1 MRTSFLPF
9 HCPDI
14 TDSDIDAVART
25 MRSGWL
31 TTGPQ
36 SEQFEKE
43 FADYVGAS
51 HAVSVNSGTAALH
64 LALEAIGVGNGDEVI
79 VPTMTFAATAEVVEY
94 NGAIPILVDCLP
106 DRLTIDPTATANAV
120 TPRTKAI
127 IPMHYGGHPCDM
139 DALLELADAHAIHVI
154 EDAAH
159 ALPTSFRGQTIGS
172 LSEFTCFSFYAT
184 KTITSGEGGMIT
196 TENDDRA
203 HRLRQMRLHGIDHA
217 PEHGAPWQYQIASKG
232 FKYNLSDILAALGLS
247 QLRRC
252 DSMWRRRSAIANTYD
267 KSFRDISAIGVPA
280 RTTHAEPSWHL
291 YSLRLTHDQLAISRD
306 EFIQQLATAQIGTSV
321 HYRPLH
327 QHPKYAQ
334 NSRYSSA
341 HFPHADQAF
350 QDILSLPIYSAM
362 TDQDVADV
370 VDAVISTVRQHTR

>member
-9 HCPDI
+9 HRPQI
-14 TDSDIDAVART
+14 TESDIDAVSNT

-36 SEQFEKE
+36 SDRFEEE
-43 FADYVGAS
+43 FAEYVGAS

-64 LALEAIGVGNGDEVI
+64 LALEAIGVSAGDEI
-79 VPTMTFAATAEVVEY
+79 IIPTMTFAATAEVVEY
-94 NGAIPILVDCLP
+94 TGAIPILVDCAP
-106 DRLTIDPTATANAV
+106 DMLTIDPVSAANAL

-139 DALLELADAHAIHVI
+139 DTLSKLSDAHAIHIV

-196 TENDDRA
+196 TENGDHAR
-203 HRLRQMRLHGIDHA
+203 RMRKMRLHGIEQA
-217 PEHGAPWQYQIASKG
+217 PKDGSAWQYQISGKG
-232 FKYNLSDILAALGLS
+232 FKYNLSDLSAALGLS

-252 DSMWRRRSAIANTYD
+252 DSMWRRRSVIAETYD
-267 KSFRDISAIGVPA
+267 KSFRDIPAISVPA
-280 RTTHAEPSWHL
+280 RATHTDPSWHL
-291 YSLRLTHDQLAISRD
+291 YTLRLKHNLLTINRDQ
-306 EFIQQLATAQIGTSV
+306 FIQQLANAQIGTSV
-321 HYRPLH
+321 HYKPLH

-341 HFPHADQAF
+341 QFPQADQAF

-370 VDAVISTVRQHTR
+370 VDAVIDTVNRHTR